1 MIVKKKTI
9 FVFFFIFFLINVF
22 LISKRRNFNFDTR
35 FILLAELEML
45 NQMIY
50 QDNKNFIENT
60 NLNKVPS
67 INNQLKAV
75 LAFLNNNKIREINFN
90 KDFLEEN
97 KNNISI
103 EDTLVLYY
111 PIKFNSKSNYI
122 ISYLND
128 GRYNKCKL
136 ITPEPSQNKEYN
148 DKSLAIYLCE

>member
-1 MIVKKKTI
+1 M
-9 FVFFFIFFLINVF
+9 LNE
-22 LISKRRNFNFDTR
+22 LIS
-35 FILLAELEML
+35 
-45 NQMIY
+45 
-50 QDNKNFIENT
+50 QDNKNFIDNT

-67 INNQLKAV
+67 INSQLKAV

-136 ITPEPSQNKEYN
+136 IAPEPSQDKEYN